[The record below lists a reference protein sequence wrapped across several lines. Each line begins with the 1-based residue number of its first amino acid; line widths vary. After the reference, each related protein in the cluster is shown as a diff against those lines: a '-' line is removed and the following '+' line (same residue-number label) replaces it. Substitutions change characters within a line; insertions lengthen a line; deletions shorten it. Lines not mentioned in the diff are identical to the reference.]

1 VAGSLFCYAG
11 AVLLLV
17 LGIQTVTRFAER
29 PFDIVVGLLAA
40 CAVAVSLTTMG
51 IVVGT
56 TAGPKA
62 ESGAD

>member
-1 VAGSLFCYAG
+1 
-11 AVLLLV
+11 V

-62 ESGAD
+62 ESGAG